1 MHQHHT
7 VELSVDEI
15 PISND
20 IQKLGGVIENCLKA
34 SKRRAEETELNT
46 KGYTYNTETRGKKL
60 QIAITRRKT
69 KHIKQMCTEAES
81 GP

>member
-7 VELSVDEI
+7 VELSIDEI

-20 IQKLGGVIENCLKA
+20 IQKLGAVIENCLKA

-46 KGYTYNTETRGKKL
+46 KGNTYNTKTRGKKL

-69 KHIKQMCTEAES
+69 KHFKQMCTEAES